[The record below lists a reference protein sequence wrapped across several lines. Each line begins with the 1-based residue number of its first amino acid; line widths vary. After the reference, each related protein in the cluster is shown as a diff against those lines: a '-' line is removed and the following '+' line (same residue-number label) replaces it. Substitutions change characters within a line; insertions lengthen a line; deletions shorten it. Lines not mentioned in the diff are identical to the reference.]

1 MLTLLVRSTS
11 ELAAAVIFPA
21 PLCVQVPFDRVSCP
35 PPVASRVP
43 VLVFV
48 QPVQVSGFTVRVW
61 PLILPLIVPELT
73 RFKLPT
79 PTVPA
84 PVMFDEV
91 VSTEPL
97 TPLTRPLYCPLPLF
111 KLTVPLPLRVN
122 EFSRYNEV
130 LLPSALM
137 LI

>member
-11 ELAAAVIFPA
+11 EPAAAVIFPA

-35 PPVASRVP
+35 PPVASSVP
-43 VLVFV
+43 VFVFV

-61 PLILPLIVPELT
+61 PLILALIVPELT
-73 RFKLPT
+73 KFSAPL

-91 VSTEPL
+91 VRTEAA
-97 TPLTRPLYCPLPLF
+97 TPVIKPLYCPLVLF
-111 KLTVPLPLRVN
+111 RLTVPAPLRVS
-122 EFSRYNEV
+122 EFSRNNSV
-130 LLPSALM
+130 LLPAAL
-137 LI
+137 